1 MVQTLF
7 YFVTLLDSYKKN
19 LVDNGSDFCRKFYFY
34 SGKLVFLSKFGF
46 EIKNNI
52 FKQSY
57 ALVLEKFE
65 IFTLFYIW
73 VDIKWIYS
81 KITAT

>member
-1 MVQTLF
+1 MLQTFFYLF
-7 YFVTLLDSYKKN
+7 DYGT
-19 LVDNGSDFCRKFYFY
+19 GFCRKCYFY

-57 ALVLEKFE
+57 MQYAICNAHALVLEKFE

-73 VDIKWIYS
+73 VYIKWMYS